1 MHIDSKKLNEVAA
14 LMEDHGLTR
23 VRLSEE
29 DGRVV
34 ELERM
39 TAPAPEAIAVPVAA
53 PMTAAVTP
61 AAAPAAPAVTVP
73 TEAPAPV
80 AETAPAPTASNTIS
94 VEAPMVGVFYA
105 APSPGADPFVSV
117 GSTVHVGDTLC
128 IIEAM
133 KLMNEVVA
141 EADGTIAEAV
151 ILNQTTQCIMQLQ
164 NGDVDAVILDAPVA
178 QYYFNLYDDIKL
190 IDALIDPAPMAFAV
204 AKGNDDLLE
213 KINAG
218 LANVKENGTY
228 DELYAKWIEGQ
239 E

>member
-61 AAAPAAPAVTVP
+61 AAVPAAPAVTAP
-73 TEAPAPV
+73 TEAPAPA

-141 EADGTIAEAV
+141 EADGTVAEICV
-151 ILNQTTQCIMQLQ
+151 QDGDLVEFGSCIM
-164 NGDVDAVILDAPVA
+164 
-178 QYYFNLYDDIKL
+178 
-190 IDALIDPAPMAFAV
+190 
-204 AKGNDDLLE
+204 
-213 KINAG
+213 KIVPGGEA
-218 LANVKENGTY
+218 
-228 DELYAKWIEGQ
+228 
-239 E
+239 

>member
-39 TAPAPEAIAVPVAA
+39 TVPAPEAIAVPVAA
-53 PMTAAVTP
+53 PMTAA
-61 AAAPAAPAVTVP
+61 AAPAAPAVTAP
-73 TEAPAPV
+73 TEAPAPA

-141 EADGTIAEAV
+141 EADGTIAEICV
-151 ILNQTTQCIMQLQ
+151 QDGDLVEFGSCIM
-164 NGDVDAVILDAPVA
+164 
-178 QYYFNLYDDIKL
+178 
-190 IDALIDPAPMAFAV
+190 
-204 AKGNDDLLE
+204 
-213 KINAG
+213 KIVPGGEA
-218 LANVKENGTY
+218 
-228 DELYAKWIEGQ
+228 
-239 E
+239 

>member
-61 AAAPAAPAVTVP
+61 AAAPAAPAVTAP
-73 TEAPAPV
+73 TEVPAPA
-80 AETAPAPTASNTIS
+80 AETAPAPTATNTIS

-141 EADGTIAEAV
+141 EADGTIAEICV
-151 ILNQTTQCIMQLQ
+151 QDGDLVEFGSCIM
-164 NGDVDAVILDAPVA
+164 
-178 QYYFNLYDDIKL
+178 
-190 IDALIDPAPMAFAV
+190 
-204 AKGNDDLLE
+204 
-213 KINAG
+213 KIVPGGEA
-218 LANVKENGTY
+218 
-228 DELYAKWIEGQ
+228 
-239 E
+239 

>member
-53 PMTAAVTP
+53 PMATAATP
-61 AAAPAAPAVTVP
+61 AAAPAAPAVIAP
-73 TEAPAPV
+73 TEAPAPA

-141 EADGTIAEAV
+141 EADGTVAEICV
-151 ILNQTTQCIMQLQ
+151 QDGDLVEFDSCIM
-164 NGDVDAVILDAPVA
+164 
-178 QYYFNLYDDIKL
+178 
-190 IDALIDPAPMAFAV
+190 
-204 AKGNDDLLE
+204 
-213 KINAG
+213 KIVPGGEA
-218 LANVKENGTY
+218 
-228 DELYAKWIEGQ
+228 
-239 E
+239 

>member
-61 AAAPAAPAVTVP
+61 AAVPAAPAVIAP
-73 TEAPAPV
+73 TEAPAPA

-141 EADGTIAEAV
+141 EADGTVAEICV
-151 ILNQTTQCIMQLQ
+151 QDGDLVEFGSCIM
-164 NGDVDAVILDAPVA
+164 
-178 QYYFNLYDDIKL
+178 
-190 IDALIDPAPMAFAV
+190 
-204 AKGNDDLLE
+204 
-213 KINAG
+213 KIVPGGEA
-218 LANVKENGTY
+218 
-228 DELYAKWIEGQ
+228 
-239 E
+239 

>member
-53 PMTAAVTP
+53 PMTAAVTS
-61 AAAPAAPAVTVP
+61 AAAPAAPAVTAP
-73 TEAPAPV
+73 TEVPAPA

-141 EADGTIAEAV
+141 EADGTIAEICV
-151 ILNQTTQCIMQLQ
+151 QDGDLVEFGSCIM
-164 NGDVDAVILDAPVA
+164 
-178 QYYFNLYDDIKL
+178 
-190 IDALIDPAPMAFAV
+190 
-204 AKGNDDLLE
+204 
-213 KINAG
+213 KIVPGGEA
-218 LANVKENGTY
+218 
-228 DELYAKWIEGQ
+228 
-239 E
+239 

>member
-61 AAAPAAPAVTVP
+61 AAAPAAPAVTAP
-73 TEAPAPV
+73 TEVPAPA

-94 VEAPMVGVFYA
+94 VDAPMVGVFYA

-141 EADGTIAEAV
+141 EADGTIAEICV
-151 ILNQTTQCIMQLQ
+151 QDGDLVEFGSCIM
-164 NGDVDAVILDAPVA
+164 
-178 QYYFNLYDDIKL
+178 
-190 IDALIDPAPMAFAV
+190 
-204 AKGNDDLLE
+204 
-213 KINAG
+213 KIVPGGEA
-218 LANVKENGTY
+218 
-228 DELYAKWIEGQ
+228 
-239 E
+239 

>member
-39 TAPAPEAIAVPVAA
+39 TAPAPEAIAVPVSA

-61 AAAPAAPAVTVP
+61 AAAPAAPAVIAP
-73 TEAPAPV
+73 TEAPAPA
-80 AETAPAPTASNTIS
+80 AETAPAPTATNTIS

-141 EADGTIAEAV
+141 EADGTIAEICV
-151 ILNQTTQCIMQLQ
+151 QDGDLVEFGSCIM
-164 NGDVDAVILDAPVA
+164 
-178 QYYFNLYDDIKL
+178 
-190 IDALIDPAPMAFAV
+190 
-204 AKGNDDLLE
+204 
-213 KINAG
+213 KIVPGGEA
-218 LANVKENGTY
+218 
-228 DELYAKWIEGQ
+228 
-239 E
+239 

>member
-61 AAAPAAPAVTVP
+61 AAAPAAPAATAP
-73 TEAPAPV
+73 TEAPAPA
-80 AETAPAPTASNTIS
+80 AETAPAPTASNAIS

-141 EADGTIAEAV
+141 EADGTISEICV
-151 ILNQTTQCIMQLQ
+151 QDGDLVEFGSCIM
-164 NGDVDAVILDAPVA
+164 
-178 QYYFNLYDDIKL
+178 
-190 IDALIDPAPMAFAV
+190 
-204 AKGNDDLLE
+204 
-213 KINAG
+213 KIVPGGEA
-218 LANVKENGTY
+218 
-228 DELYAKWIEGQ
+228 
-239 E
+239 

>member
-61 AAAPAAPAVTVP
+61 AAAPAAPAVTAP
-73 TEAPAPV
+73 TEVPAPA
-80 AETAPAPTASNTIS
+80 AETAPAPTVSNTIS

-141 EADGTIAEAV
+141 EADGTIAEICV
-151 ILNQTTQCIMQLQ
+151 QDGDLVEFGSCIM
-164 NGDVDAVILDAPVA
+164 
-178 QYYFNLYDDIKL
+178 
-190 IDALIDPAPMAFAV
+190 
-204 AKGNDDLLE
+204 
-213 KINAG
+213 KIVPGGEA
-218 LANVKENGTY
+218 
-228 DELYAKWIEGQ
+228 
-239 E
+239 

>member
-61 AAAPAAPAVTVP
+61 AAAPAAPAVTAP
-73 TEAPAPV
+73 TEVPAPA

-105 APSPGADPFVSV
+105 APSPGAGPFVSV

-133 KLMNEVVA
+133 KVMNEIKAPCSGKVVRIMA
-141 EADGTIAEAV
+141 QPGDMVEY
-151 ILNQTTQCIMQLQ
+151 NQVLCI
-164 NGDVDAVILDAPVA
+164 
-178 QYYFNLYDDIKL
+178 
-190 IDALIDPAPMAFAV
+190 
-204 AKGNDDLLE
+204 
-213 KINAG
+213 
-218 LANVKENGTY
+218 
-228 DELYAKWIEGQ
+228 IE
-239 E
+239 

>member
-61 AAAPAAPAVTVP
+61 AAAPAAPAVTAP
-73 TEAPAPV
+73 TEVPAPA

-105 APSPGADPFVSV
+105 APSPGVDPFVSV

-141 EADGTIAEAV
+141 EADGTIAEICV
-151 ILNQTTQCIMQLQ
+151 QDGDLVEFGSCIM
-164 NGDVDAVILDAPVA
+164 
-178 QYYFNLYDDIKL
+178 
-190 IDALIDPAPMAFAV
+190 
-204 AKGNDDLLE
+204 
-213 KINAG
+213 KIVPGGEA
-218 LANVKENGTY
+218 
-228 DELYAKWIEGQ
+228 
-239 E
+239 

>member
-39 TAPAPEAIAVPVAA
+39 TAPAPEAIAVPVAEM
-53 PMTAAVTP
+53 P
-61 AAAPAAPAVTVP
+61 APA
-73 TEAPAPV
+73 

-105 APSPGADPFVSV
+105 APSPGADPFVSA

-141 EADGTIAEAV
+141 EADGTIAEICV
-151 ILNQTTQCIMQLQ
+151 QDGDLVEFGSCIM
-164 NGDVDAVILDAPVA
+164 
-178 QYYFNLYDDIKL
+178 
-190 IDALIDPAPMAFAV
+190 
-204 AKGNDDLLE
+204 
-213 KINAG
+213 KIVPGGEA
-218 LANVKENGTY
+218 
-228 DELYAKWIEGQ
+228 
-239 E
+239 

>member
-53 PMTAAVTP
+53 PMAATATP
-61 AAAPAAPAVTVP
+61 AAAPAAPAVIAP
-73 TEAPAPV
+73 TEAPAPA

-141 EADGTIAEAV
+141 EADGTVAEICV
-151 ILNQTTQCIMQLQ
+151 QDGDLVEFGSCIM
-164 NGDVDAVILDAPVA
+164 
-178 QYYFNLYDDIKL
+178 
-190 IDALIDPAPMAFAV
+190 
-204 AKGNDDLLE
+204 
-213 KINAG
+213 KIVPGGEA
-218 LANVKENGTY
+218 
-228 DELYAKWIEGQ
+228 
-239 E
+239 

>member
-61 AAAPAAPAVTVP
+61 AAAPAAPAVTAP
-73 TEAPAPV
+73 TEAPAPA
-80 AETAPAPTASNTIS
+80 AETAPAPTASNTLS

-141 EADGTIAEAV
+141 EADGTVAEICV
-151 ILNQTTQCIMQLQ
+151 QDGDLVEFGSCIM
-164 NGDVDAVILDAPVA
+164 
-178 QYYFNLYDDIKL
+178 
-190 IDALIDPAPMAFAV
+190 
-204 AKGNDDLLE
+204 
-213 KINAG
+213 KIVPGGEA
-218 LANVKENGTY
+218 
-228 DELYAKWIEGQ
+228 
-239 E
+239 

>member
-14 LMEDHGLTR
+14 LMEDYGLTR

-61 AAAPAAPAVTVP
+61 AAAPAAPAVTAP
-73 TEAPAPV
+73 TEVPAPA

-141 EADGTIAEAV
+141 EADGTIAEICV
-151 ILNQTTQCIMQLQ
+151 QDGDLVEFGSCIM
-164 NGDVDAVILDAPVA
+164 
-178 QYYFNLYDDIKL
+178 
-190 IDALIDPAPMAFAV
+190 
-204 AKGNDDLLE
+204 
-213 KINAG
+213 KIVPGGEA
-218 LANVKENGTY
+218 
-228 DELYAKWIEGQ
+228 
-239 E
+239 

>member
-141 EADGTIAEAV
+141 EADGTIAEICV
-151 ILNQTTQCIMQLQ
+151 QDGDLVEFGSCIM
-164 NGDVDAVILDAPVA
+164 
-178 QYYFNLYDDIKL
+178 
-190 IDALIDPAPMAFAV
+190 
-204 AKGNDDLLE
+204 
-213 KINAG
+213 KIVPGGEA
-218 LANVKENGTY
+218 
-228 DELYAKWIEGQ
+228 
-239 E
+239 

>member
-73 TEAPAPV
+73 TEAPAPA

-141 EADGTIAEAV
+141 EADGTIAEICV
-151 ILNQTTQCIMQLQ
+151 QDGDLVEFGSCIM
-164 NGDVDAVILDAPVA
+164 
-178 QYYFNLYDDIKL
+178 
-190 IDALIDPAPMAFAV
+190 
-204 AKGNDDLLE
+204 
-213 KINAG
+213 KIVPGGEA
-218 LANVKENGTY
+218 
-228 DELYAKWIEGQ
+228 
-239 E
+239 

>member
-73 TEAPAPV
+73 TEAPAPA
-80 AETAPAPTASNTIS
+80 AETALAPTASNTIS

-141 EADGTIAEAV
+141 EADGTIAEICV
-151 ILNQTTQCIMQLQ
+151 QDGDLVEFGSCIM
-164 NGDVDAVILDAPVA
+164 
-178 QYYFNLYDDIKL
+178 
-190 IDALIDPAPMAFAV
+190 
-204 AKGNDDLLE
+204 
-213 KINAG
+213 KIVPGGEA
-218 LANVKENGTY
+218 
-228 DELYAKWIEGQ
+228 
-239 E
+239 

>member
-39 TAPAPEAIAVPVAA
+39 TAPTPEAIAVPVAA
-53 PMTAAVTP
+53 PMAAAVAP
-61 AAAPAAPAVTVP
+61 AAAPVAPAVTAP
-73 TEAPAPV
+73 TEAPAPA
-80 AETAPAPTASNTIS
+80 AETAPTPTASNTIS

-141 EADGTIAEAV
+141 EADGTVAEV
-151 ILNQTTQCIMQLQ
+151 CVQDGDLVEFGSCIM
-164 NGDVDAVILDAPVA
+164 
-178 QYYFNLYDDIKL
+178 
-190 IDALIDPAPMAFAV
+190 
-204 AKGNDDLLE
+204 
-213 KINAG
+213 KIVPGGEA
-218 LANVKENGTY
+218 
-228 DELYAKWIEGQ
+228 
-239 E
+239 

>member
-61 AAAPAAPAVTVP
+61 AAPAVTAP
-73 TEAPAPV
+73 TEVPAPA

-141 EADGTIAEAV
+141 EADGTVAEICV
-151 ILNQTTQCIMQLQ
+151 QDGDLVEFGSCIM
-164 NGDVDAVILDAPVA
+164 
-178 QYYFNLYDDIKL
+178 
-190 IDALIDPAPMAFAV
+190 
-204 AKGNDDLLE
+204 
-213 KINAG
+213 KIVPGGEA
-218 LANVKENGTY
+218 
-228 DELYAKWIEGQ
+228 
-239 E
+239 

>member
-39 TAPAPEAIAVPVAA
+39 TAPAPEAVAVPVAA

-61 AAAPAAPAVTVP
+61 AAAPAAPAVTAP
-73 TEAPAPV
+73 TEVPAPA

-141 EADGTIAEAV
+141 EADGTIAEICV
-151 ILNQTTQCIMQLQ
+151 QDGDLVEFGSCIM
-164 NGDVDAVILDAPVA
+164 
-178 QYYFNLYDDIKL
+178 
-190 IDALIDPAPMAFAV
+190 
-204 AKGNDDLLE
+204 
-213 KINAG
+213 KIVPGGEA
-218 LANVKENGTY
+218 
-228 DELYAKWIEGQ
+228 
-239 E
+239 

>member
-61 AAAPAAPAVTVP
+61 AAAPAAPAVTAP
-73 TEAPAPV
+73 TEVPAPA

-105 APSPGADPFVSV
+105 APSPHADPFVSV

-141 EADGTIAEAV
+141 EADGTVAEICV
-151 ILNQTTQCIMQLQ
+151 QDGDLVEFGSCIM
-164 NGDVDAVILDAPVA
+164 
-178 QYYFNLYDDIKL
+178 
-190 IDALIDPAPMAFAV
+190 
-204 AKGNDDLLE
+204 
-213 KINAG
+213 KIVPGGEA
-218 LANVKENGTY
+218 
-228 DELYAKWIEGQ
+228 
-239 E
+239 

>member
-61 AAAPAAPAVTVP
+61 AATPAAPAVTAP
-73 TEAPAPV
+73 TEVPAPA

-141 EADGTIAEAV
+141 EADGTIAEICV
-151 ILNQTTQCIMQLQ
+151 QDGDLVEFGSCIM
-164 NGDVDAVILDAPVA
+164 
-178 QYYFNLYDDIKL
+178 
-190 IDALIDPAPMAFAV
+190 
-204 AKGNDDLLE
+204 
-213 KINAG
+213 KIVPGGEA
-218 LANVKENGTY
+218 
-228 DELYAKWIEGQ
+228 
-239 E
+239 

>member
-53 PMTAAVTP
+53 PMAAAATP
-61 AAAPAAPAVTVP
+61 AAAPAAPAVIAP
-73 TEAPAPV
+73 TEAPAPA

-141 EADGTIAEAV
+141 EADGTISEICV
-151 ILNQTTQCIMQLQ
+151 QDGDLVEFGSCIM
-164 NGDVDAVILDAPVA
+164 
-178 QYYFNLYDDIKL
+178 
-190 IDALIDPAPMAFAV
+190 
-204 AKGNDDLLE
+204 
-213 KINAG
+213 KIVPGGEA
-218 LANVKENGTY
+218 
-228 DELYAKWIEGQ
+228 
-239 E
+239 